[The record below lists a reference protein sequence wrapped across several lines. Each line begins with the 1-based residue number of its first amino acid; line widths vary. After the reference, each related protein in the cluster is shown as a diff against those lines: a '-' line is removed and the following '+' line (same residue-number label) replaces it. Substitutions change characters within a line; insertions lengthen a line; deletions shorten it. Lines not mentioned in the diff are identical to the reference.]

1 MSRFLMDGLGQV
13 FGWRSTNAD
22 DDAQGQPSNTRDRR
36 EGTRIGLAIGIEV
49 LRPGS
54 DEVTIFARRL
64 GSSVAFDYR
73 IQFLSDGLVRFF
85 FRAPPS
91 HQVWKVMRYMDFQPE
106 DRRNQIW
113 VRKSGSHWSAKE
125 LVDTINF
132 VHLAIHHGYV
142 IPGQRDFDHR

>member
-1 MSRFLMDGLGQV
+1 MPRFLMDGLRQV
-13 FGWRSTNAD
+13 FGWRPTSAG

-54 DEVTIFARRL
+54 DEVTVFARRL
-64 GSSVAFDYR
+64 DSSVAFDYR
-73 IQFLSDGLVRFF
+73 IQFLSEGLVRFF

-91 HQVWKVMRYMDFQPE
+91 HQVWKVMRYMDFHPE

-113 VRKSGSHWSAKE
+113 VRKSGLYWSAKE

-132 VHLAIHHGYV
+132 VHLVIHHGYV
-142 IPGQRDFDHR
+142 IPGQRYFD